1 MKIVFTSEDI
11 PKGATLVAIKV
22 GGVSIKEAY
31 LVYDNGVNS
40 PESWEENK
48 ISNLPIKIKEGQEYA
63 VLLISEDLAIKEQVE
78 LLFDYSNGGQV
89 TTFESDFLQ

>member
-1 MKIVFTSEDI
+1 M
-11 PKGATLVAIKV
+11 VAIKV

-31 LVYDNGVNS
+31 LLEDNGVNS

-48 ISNLPIKIKEGQEYA
+48 ISDLPINIKEGQEYT
-63 VLLISEDLAIKEQVE
+63 VLLISEDLAIKEQDR
-78 LLFDYSNGGQV
+78 LLFDYSDGEQV